1 MKKKKKKYFLSYILK
16 LESWNE
22 SLQVETEILP
32 IFLIFLHFCGHFLLL
47 LLNFCY
53 RRKTYPEIKGSE
65 EIHTHIYICMCEDA
79 CMHFSLRCS
88 RCLVCAIS
96 IDNLNATHTS
106 TEDKIL
112 KDNINEDVSRF
123 VCRSFYFVLS
133 KKQQTHPA

>member
-1 MKKKKKKYFLSYILK
+1 MH
-16 LESWNE
+16 
-22 SLQVETEILP
+22 VC
-32 IFLIFLHFCGHFLLL
+32 IFHW
-47 LLNFCY
+47 
-53 RRKTYPEIKGSE
+53 
-65 EIHTHIYICMCEDA
+65 DVVDV
-79 CMHFSLRCS
+79 
-88 RCLVCAIS
+88 LVCAIS

>member
-1 MKKKKKKYFLSYILK
+1 MKFFKWRLRYC
-16 LESWNE
+16 
-22 SLQVETEILP
+22 Q
-32 IFLIFLHFCGHFLLL
+32 IFLFFFISHFCGHFLLL

-53 RRKTYPEIKGSE
+53 CRKTYPEIKGSE
-65 EIHTHIYICMCEDA
+65 EIHTHTYICT

-112 KDNINEDVSRF
+112 KDNINEDVSHF